1 MAYLDLVALLKARQ
15 AARTTDTGT
24 PNCNPFARR
33 FNDKQPDEERQ
44 DSDHTDT
51 GTSEKSERLKAALER
66 KIPAKDQARAAL
78 FSSWINLLL
87 LAVPVG
93 FVVNYLHVNGIAI
106 FIVNFIAIIPL
117 AAMLSYAT
125 EEISIRVGD
134 TAGGL
139 LNATFGW
146 VSGFL
151 VYLNTI

>member
-1 MAYLDLVALLKARQ
+1 MAYLGLATLKARL
-15 AARTTDTGT
+15 AAWTIDTGSS
-24 PNCNPFARR
+24 NYNPFAWAR
-33 FNDKQPDEERQ
+33 FNHKQPDEERQ
-44 DSDHTDT
+44 DSD
-51 GTSEKSERLKAALER
+51 RIAINAALER
-66 KIPAKDQARAAL
+66 RISAKDQVCAVL
-78 FSSWINLLL
+78 FGSWINLLL

-93 FVVNYLHVNGIAI
+93 FVVNYLHVNSIAI

-139 LNATFGW
+139 LHATFGW
-146 VSGFL
+146 GSGFF